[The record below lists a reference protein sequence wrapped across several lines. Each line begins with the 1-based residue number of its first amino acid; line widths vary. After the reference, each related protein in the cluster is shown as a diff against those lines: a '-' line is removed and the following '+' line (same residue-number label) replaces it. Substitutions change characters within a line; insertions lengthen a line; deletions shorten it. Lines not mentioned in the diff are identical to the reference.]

1 MAHGEVSEVLPAP
14 REVVF
19 DVLHDY
25 SRRLEW
31 DTLLRAAYLDDGF
44 TVAGKGV
51 TSVCVGRHILGGLAL
66 KTVYVSF
73 ERPRLAAVKMV
84 NSPAFFR
91 SWAASIQHVAI
102 SERESRV
109 TYKFHFTAKPGWF
122 RLILEPVM
130 KRVFVWETQRRL
142 RALGAYLA
150 RSSAT
155 QM

>member
-1 MAHGEVSEVLPAP
+1 MVHGEVSEVLPAP
-14 REVVF
+14 QEVVF

-51 TSVCVGRHILGGLAL
+51 TSVCVGRRVLGGLAL

-84 NSPAFFR
+84 NSPAFFL
-91 SWAASIQHVAI
+91 SWAASIQHIVI
-102 SERESRV
+102 SERESRI
-109 TYKFHFTAKPGWF
+109 TYKFHFTAKPRSL

-130 KRVFVWETQRRL
+130 RRVFVWETQRRL
-142 RALGAYLA
+142 RALGA
-150 RSSAT
+150 
-155 QM
+155 